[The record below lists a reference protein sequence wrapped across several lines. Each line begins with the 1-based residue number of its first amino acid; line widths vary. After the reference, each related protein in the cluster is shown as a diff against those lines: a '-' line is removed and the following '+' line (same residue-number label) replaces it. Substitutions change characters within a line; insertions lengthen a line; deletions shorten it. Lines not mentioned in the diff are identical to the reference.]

1 MSSKN
6 LGGLVEVKGQQDF
19 EKQWNALLGRIA
31 RESSSPF
38 GGNAA
43 YERPDVRRDSAR
55 QSIALFGR
63 TYLPHYMNKRSAGFH
78 EKWEKIAHTTKEP
91 VLIEAFREAGKS
103 TFFTFLDVLHAILFE
118 RAHYILIG
126 AYTVERAAMFSSRIL
141 AELLANQRLAA
152 DFAPARGATQAL
164 GASAT
169 VGDSSAAS
177 TASAAMGLFKAKS
190 TTVQAISI
198 GQNPRGL
205 VAGPY
210 RPDFVRLD
218 DIQSR
223 KAAQNRK
230 IVEENARWLFMDLLP
245 ALAENYNLKIVA
257 TQVAERDLVQLLR
270 EGNAEQAPVRACR
283 TPLLDKNGV
292 SIWPQQYSAKRVA
305 RMQKS
310 MGRRAFAQ
318 EYLLQAVSNEDGK
331 LQAAWLRYYDP
342 LEARGKKYEMV
353 VSASDLGGYKT
364 TNKHDFKATVVIGI
378 NEEGIDVLAV
388 RIKRETPSQFLRG
401 LYELYQRWEPR
412 AMFWEDNGQQSI
424 MQELFLQEA
433 EKRGQYLPLKP
444 ITNSQ
449 NKQSRIEG
457 TLFPLIENCRVFF
470 HPQNAMQRRL
480 VEQLLDFPDGAHD
493 DGPDALEMAVRMG
506 LRLLKRGG
514 RGALPRT
521 IARRQAPSI
530 LKGY

>member
-6 LGGLVEVKGQQDF
+6 PGGLVGAAPLAGVRSQQDF
-19 EKQWNALLGRIA
+19 EKQWEALLGRIA

-78 EKWEKIAHTTKEP
+78 DKWEKIAHTTKEP

-152 DFAPARGATQAL
+152 DFAPARGA
-164 GASAT
+164 SAI
-169 VGDSSAAS
+169 VDNSSAAI
-177 TASAAMGLFKAKS
+177 GLFKAKS

-205 VAGPY
+205 VAGPH

-342 LEARGKKYEMV
+342 LEARGKKYELI

-364 TNKHDFKATVVIGI
+364 TNKHDFKATAVIGL

-506 LRLLKRGG
+506 LRWLKRGG

-521 IARRQAPSI
+521 IAKRQAPSI